1 MVVTFTSAFLV
12 GALAVR
18 YSSGGAAADA
28 ALAMGPVLLAVA
40 VVHTLSSELAVLPSM
55 RGNVPSLATMT
66 VWTREHRGRPQGPLA
81 LSHLCLTRETNAN

>member
-18 YSSGGAAADA
+18 YSSGGVAAYA
-28 ALAMGPVLLAVA
+28 AFAMGPVLLAIA
-40 VVHTLSSELAVLPSM
+40 VVLTSSSELAVLPSM